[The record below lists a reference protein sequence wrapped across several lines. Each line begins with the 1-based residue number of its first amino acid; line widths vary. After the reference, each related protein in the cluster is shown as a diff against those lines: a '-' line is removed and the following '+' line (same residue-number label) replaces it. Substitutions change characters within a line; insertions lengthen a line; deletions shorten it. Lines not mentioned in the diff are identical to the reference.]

1 MWEDLTRKMSKL
13 VGGLTVM
20 NKPHLNRATIQPVA
34 NETPRPLFIEVAA
47 RWFWRKLRTAI
58 SLCQNPAKIMKLYI
72 RPLILKTTIKHIYGL
87 DKINYTI
94 DELIV
99 LCVVRNGELYI
110 KSFIEHYLSLGV
122 KHIVFLDNNSTD
134 NTIEIARNYDKVTI
148 LQTKCPYRKYETVM
162 KHYLVNR
169 FSKNR
174 WNIFSDID
182 ELFDYPFSDVIS
194 LSSLLTYLNNNSY
207 TAVVAQ
213 MLDLFSAKSL
223 ASLKSQKD
231 DSLKDIYTYYDIFN
245 IQKERYPYGTASNKN
260 VKWHWGGIRKTL
272 FGSNNYLTKA
282 ALVFVDKKINLF
294 VNCHQVNNAYIADF
308 TCVLLHY
315 PFLSSFYDKVKD
327 AVKTDRYAM
336 SASYEYEMY
345 WKRLEED
352 PDLNLKQE
360 TACLLENVNT
370 LVENDFL
377 VVSEKYMQWIKT
389 NTKTNL
395 NDKTIT

>member
-1 MWEDLTRKMSKL
+1 
-13 VGGLTVM
+13 M